1 MWIQRARSMYLQS
14 GDSNTRF
21 FHSKASQRYKRNRIH
36 ELKNNQDIWCTAE
49 HQLQEIATSFYLD
62 LFTSC
67 SPEENQP
74 IFESIQPAVTV
85 DMKKDLIRD
94 FTREE
99 VEAALKSM
107 ESLSAPGLNGMP
119 PTFFQTY

>member
-1 MWIQRARSMYLQS
+1 MYLQLS
-14 GDSNTRF
+14 DSNTCF

-36 ELKNNQDIWCTAE
+36 GLKNYQNIWCTVE

-67 SPEENQP
+67 SPAENHP
-74 IFESIQPAVTV
+74 IFESIQPVVTV
-85 DMKKDLIRD
+85 DMNRELTRD

-99 VEAALKSM
+99 VEATLKTM
-107 ESLSAPGLNGMP
+107 ELLSALGLDGMP
-119 PTFFQTY
+119 PTFF